1 MLCIK
6 NLVQNNFNK
15 ARLILLLPA
24 IIILFF
30 IILGLLSQG
39 SLSVDNYVEIQK
51 DLFFYMNSTLSEM
64 PNIQINLTQLGNPLI
79 LFSLL
84 TIFIIYTPRFWTAIL
99 ISTIISAILSVILK
113 ELFDVPRP
121 SVKFN
126 HDSFVIIGE
135 IHSGYASLPS
145 GHSMT
150 FFTAITLLLFAFMP
164 KKFNSKI
171 AWIIFI
177 IMLGVF
183 VAISRIGVGAHFPLD
198 VVIGASIGYIAA
210 IFAIVITNK
219 IKCGAWIDHKK
230 YHIIIMVLLT
240 LWGCAIVNEILTANL
255 FVFYFALISI
265 ITTLYLMLKSHVKK

>member
-1 MLCIK
+1 MFIK
-6 NLVQNNFNK
+6 NLVRNNFYN
-15 ARLILLLPA
+15 ASLILLFPA
-24 IIILFF
+24 IIILFV
-30 IILGLLSQG
+30 IISSLLSQG
-39 SLSVDNYVEIQK
+39 SLSVDNYVEIQEN
-51 DLFFYMNSTLSEM
+51 LFFYMNSILSEI

-79 LFSLL
+79 LFSFL
-84 TIFIIYTPRFWTAIL
+84 TVFIIYTPRFWITIL

-113 ELFDVPRP
+113 ELIDVPRP
-121 SVKFN
+121 SVLFN

-145 GHSMT
+145 GHTMT

-177 IMLGVF
+177 IILGVF

>member
-1 MLCIK
+1 MLYIK
-6 NLVQNNFNK
+6 NLVQKNFYNAK
-15 ARLILLLPA
+15 LVLLLPA
-24 IIILFF
+24 IIILFI
-30 IILGLLSQG
+30 IILSLLSQG
-39 SLSVDNYVEIQK
+39 PLSVDNYVEIQK
-51 DLFFYMNSTLSEM
+51 DLFFYMNSTLSEI

-121 SVKFN
+121 SVIFD
-126 HDSFVIIGE
+126 HDSFMIIGE

-145 GHSMT
+145 GHSIT
-150 FFTAITLLLFAFMP
+150 VFTAITLLLFAFMP
-164 KKFNSKI
+164 KGFNSKI

-198 VVIGASIGYIAA
+198 VAAGVAIGYIAA
-210 IFAIVITNK
+210 IFAIVTTNK
-219 IKCGAWIDHKK
+219 IKCGAWTDHKK
-230 YHIIIMVLLT
+230 YHIVIMVLLL
-240 LWGCAIVNEILTANL
+240 LWGCAIVNEILAANL
-255 FVFYFALISI
+255 FVFNCALISI
-265 ITTLYLMLKSHVKK
+265 ITTLYLMMISHVKK